1 MPRMV
6 AHRSPTLKIDPSVP
20 IKKPDFMGFGHDDSL
35 PDLHLANYRVVE
47 RFLEQSDLRS
57 SVYKNFLEKSGFG

>member
-1 MPRMV
+1 
-6 AHRSPTLKIDPSVP
+6 
-20 IKKPDFMGFGHDDSL
+20 MGFGHDDSL